1 MTEKNMTKLSGVLK
15 MFYMCVCVGYIKR
28 YQSVCLRF
36 MHFTVYVIFS
46 IFKVLFKK

>member
-36 MHFTVYVIFS
+36 MHFTIYVIFS
-46 IFKVLFKK
+46 MFKVLFKK